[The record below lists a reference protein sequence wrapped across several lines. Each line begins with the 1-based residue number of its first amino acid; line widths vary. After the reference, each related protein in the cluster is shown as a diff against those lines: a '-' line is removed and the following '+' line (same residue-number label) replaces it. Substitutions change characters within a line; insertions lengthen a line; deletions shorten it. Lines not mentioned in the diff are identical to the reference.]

1 MFRASRDFTTALLC
15 RGFPDFDRLEIL
27 GKDALAASFV
37 VAGKTPIRIN
47 PAIAALPV
55 LAALEP
61 VDLVEAVAFEPISP
75 ARLADASGEPDS
87 MCRFGAAA

>member
-1 MFRASRDFTTALLC
+1 LLF
-15 RGFPDFDRLEIL
+15 RGFPDFNRLEIL

-47 PAIAALPV
+47 PAIAALPI

-61 VDLVEAVAFEPISP
+61 VDLFEAVAFEAARP
-75 ARLADASGEPDS
+75 ARL
-87 MCRFGAAA
+87 